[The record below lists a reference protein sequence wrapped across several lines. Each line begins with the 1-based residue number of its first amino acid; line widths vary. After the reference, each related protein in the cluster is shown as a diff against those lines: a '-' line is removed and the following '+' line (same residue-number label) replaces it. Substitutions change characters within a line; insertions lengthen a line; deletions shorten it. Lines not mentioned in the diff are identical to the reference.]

1 MLRVLQVCP
10 IFHERMVSGVG
21 LHVLSVS
28 KTLKNMGHEVQ
39 VFSSNILREGTR
51 ETVPEFQEVE
61 GVRVRRFN
69 VFKIPKITSGYVPSP
84 SIIEAL
90 LDWDADVV
98 HAHSY
103 SYFPTYTSALV
114 RLFKG
119 RPLVLTTH
127 QPPTETAFKSKL
139 LMKVYNRSLGRL
151 SLRKADGIIAVTR
164 LEADFLVKVAGADPN
179 KITVIP
185 EGVDLDLFK
194 PKTTGLE
201 SENIILFVGRIA
213 PEKGLMYLI
222 KAIPRV
228 AKVFPSISVMIVGE
242 DQGIQ
247 KDLMKAAEKLKV
259 EKIVHFLGPKF
270 GHELARTYRKTRL
283 FVLPSLYETF
293 GLAVLEAMAT
303 GLPVVATRVGGIPEL
318 VEEGRNGVLVG
329 PGDHET
335 LAEAIIGLLSD
346 FELSLKISKRNT
358 IKAKRYSWKNVA
370 EKVEGVYKDLCA

>member
-21 LHVLSVS
+21 FHVLNVS
-28 KTLKNMGHEVQ
+28 KMLKDMGHEVQ
-39 VFSSNILREGTR
+39 VFSSNISREGTR
-51 ETVPEFQEVE
+51 ETLPEFEEVE

-151 SLRKADGIIAVTR
+151 SLRKADRIIAVTR
-164 LEADFLVKVAGADPN
+164 LEADFLVKAAGADPD

-185 EGVDLDLFK
+185 EGVDLGLFK
-194 PKTTGLE
+194 PKTNGLA
-201 SENIILFVGRIA
+201 SENIVLFVGRIA
-213 PEKGLMYLI
+213 PEKGLMHLI

-228 AKVFPSISVMIVGE
+228 AKVFPSTSVLIVGE

-247 KDLMKAAEKLKV
+247 KDLTKTAEKLKV

-270 GHELARTYRKTRL
+270 GRELVGTYRKARL

-303 GLPVVATRVGGIPEL
+303 GLPIVATRVGGIPEL
-318 VEEGRNGVLVG
+318 VEEGRNGILVN
-329 PGDHET
+329 PGEHEA
-335 LAEAIIGLLSD
+335 LAEAIIKFLSD
-346 FELSLKISKRNT
+346 FELSSRISKMNAM
-358 IKAKRYSWKNVA
+358 KAKQYSWKNIA
-370 EKVEGVYKDLCA
+370 EKIEGVYKDLYE